1 MPDPQ
6 DRERDGSPS
15 GSSPRGSA
23 PCYLPNVIAAIAAS
37 VGIVVG
43 SAGPWASRAWIA
55 ANGAPAGIW
64 WQGQTT
70 FALAA
75 VAGAALFILLH
86 RVRIGSGTRWL
97 LALAWLAPGAG
108 LVCLLIA
115 MVNIVNVTSAADRLV
130 GLHVGW
136 GLWLVAISA
145 VVLCAMAS
153 VAAAQVGAVIRG
165 SRAGVHAAIAIS
177 VPILLG
183 VALYVPIRWAAVS
196 PHPGRD
202 PQPPISAPVP
212 VLSPQSPPSTAIP
225 ATVAPQSPEIAEV
238 QQLWLTALQK
248 HHPVQDFLAAVQAA
262 GVTGLEPALLNNG
275 YRVCGELWN
284 GGMDGVQA
292 AKDLQKRYPTLTLKQ
307 AAQFVLAAAENLCP
321 TSAYAGVYNW
331 WESGGGAGA
340 GGGGGAAGGGGG

>member
-1 MPDPQ
+1 MPDPE
-6 DRERDGSPS
+6 DRERDVSPS

-23 PCYLPNVIAAIAAS
+23 PCYLPNMLAAIAAS

-43 SAGPWASRAWIA
+43 SVGPWASRAWIA
-55 ANGAPAGIW
+55 ANGAPAAVW
-64 WQGQTT
+64 WQGQITI
-70 FALAA
+70 ALAA
-75 VAGAALFILLH
+75 VAGVALFTLLH
-86 RVRIGSGTRWL
+86 RARTGSAMRWL
-97 LALAWLAPGAG
+97 RALAWLASAAG

-115 MVNIVNVTSAADRLV
+115 MVNIVNLTSAAGRPM
-130 GLHVGW
+130 GLRVGW

-145 VVLCAMAS
+145 VVLCGMAS
-153 VAAAQVGAVIRG
+153 VAAAQIVAVTSG
-165 SRAGVHAAIAIS
+165 SRAVVHTAIAIA

-183 VALYVPIRWAAVS
+183 VALYVPIRWAAVGS
-196 PHPGRD
+196 HPGRD
-202 PQPPISAPVP
+202 PRPPIGAPVRVP
-212 VLSPQSPPSTAIP
+212 SAQSPPSTANP

-262 GVTGLEPALLNNG
+262 GVTGLEPAVLNNG

-284 GGMDGVQA
+284 SGMDGVQA
-292 AKDLQKRYPTLTLKQ
+292 AKDLQRRYPTLTLKQ